1 VSGNLLLDTNAV
13 IAFFKMEPSALT
25 LVGPITECFVP
36 SIVIGELFYG
46 ALHSTQVSQNTERIQ
61 IFAESVT
68 ILDCDRETA
77 KEYGRIKHNLRTAGT
92 PIPENDIW
100 IAAVAIQYSLTLMS
114 NDSHFDFV
122 AGINRVSW

>member
-1 VSGNLLLDTNAV
+1 L
-13 IAFFKMEPSALT
+13 
-25 LVGPITECFVP
+25 
-36 SIVIGELFYG
+36 
-46 ALHSTQVSQNTERIQ
+46 QNTERIQ

-77 KEYGRIKHNLRTAGT
+77 NEYGRIKHNLRTAGT

-100 IAAVAIQYSLTLMS
+100 IAAMAIQYGLTLMS

-122 AGINRVSW
+122 TGINRVSW